1 VIVRLHVTVSQAP
14 ADLCTVS
21 PTKTSTKI
29 LCFPL
34 ALIGIALIASQVS
47 DILGFFGE
55 SARHRKAELRKEF
68 EKSHQQV
75 SESLDPAAELIAEMK
90 HLQNL
95 YVLENAASRLYDASL
110 SLAAFALFWFIGALV
125 FAEAEGWTY
134 GNSLYFWYVFLGF
147 VCSAV
152 PC

>member
-95 YVLENAASRLYDASL
+95 YDASL